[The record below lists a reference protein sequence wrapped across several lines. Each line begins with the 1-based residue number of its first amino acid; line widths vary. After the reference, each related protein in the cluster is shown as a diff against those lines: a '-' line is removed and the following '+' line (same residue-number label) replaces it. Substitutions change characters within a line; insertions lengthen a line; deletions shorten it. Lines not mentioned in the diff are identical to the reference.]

1 MNNVNI
7 KKFFFSST
15 ILFLVL
21 SSFYY
26 GYKYSVFNTD
36 LHHYSVVLEVI
47 FDKINGYKINKDIF
61 VIYGNGQIY
70 LFEFFS
76 KFIDINL
83 ANIGIVTQ
91 LFFSLKFILFFLYLK
106 IFCRRYFFYIGYY
119 YLLLTSHF
127 YPGGIW

>member
-70 LFEFFS
+70 LF
-76 KFIDINL
+76 
-83 ANIGIVTQ
+83 
-91 LFFSLKFILFFLYLK
+91 
-106 IFCRRYFFYIGYY
+106 
-119 YLLLTSHF
+119 
-127 YPGGIW
+127 